1 MGKHQNGERKG
12 SRGCSGSQRDFCSQ
26 LIGKVLHGA
35 QKSTQRSS
43 FQSAAVP
50 LKPRARCAPV
60 VQCARCVSSTHSTTK
75 SSLGFGAALPSAS
88 DVDSARNELCDACA
102 PFRSFKNSADN
113 ATVSYCSLRGTTSS
127 VTRTRCAVGYV
138 THSAC
143 IAFGQ
148 LSSPRTQKLDYS
160 T

>member
-1 MGKHQNGERKG
+1 VGKHQNGERKG

-26 LIGKVLHGA
+26 LIGKVLQGA

-50 LKPRARCAPV
+50 LKLRARCAPV
-60 VQCARCVSSTHSTTK
+60 VPCARCVSSTHSTTK

-102 PFRSFKNSADN
+102 PFRSFKNLCRQRNCKLLQPARHLL
-113 ATVSYCSLRGTTSS
+113 C
-127 VTRTRCAVGYV
+127 VTRTRYAVGYV

-143 IAFGQ
+143 IAFKQ
-148 LSSPRTQKLDYS
+148 LSSLNTQKLDYS

>member
-26 LIGKVLHGA
+26 LIGKVLQGA

-43 FQSAAVP
+43 FQSAGVHP
-50 LKPRARCAPV
+50 KLRALCAPV
-60 VQCARCVSSTHSTTK
+60 VPCARCVSSTHSTTK

-102 PFRSFKNSADN
+102 LFRSFKNSADN
-113 ATVSYCSLRGTTSS
+113 ATVSYCSLRDTSFALQERVAQS
-127 VTRTRCAVGYV
+127 VMSRTVHALR
-138 THSAC
+138 
-143 IAFGQ
+143 
-148 LSSPRTQKLDYS
+148 LSNCQV
-160 T
+160 

>member
-1 MGKHQNGERKG
+1 VGKRQNGERKG

-26 LIGKVLHGA
+26 LIGRVLQGA

-43 FQSAAVP
+43 FQSAAVRP
-50 LKPRARCAPV
+50 KLRARCAPV
-60 VQCARCVSSTHSTTK
+60 VPCARCVSSTHSTTK

-102 PFRSFKNSADN
+102 PFRSFKTA
-113 ATVSYCSLRGTTSS
+113 LQTTQLEVLQAARHYLC

-143 IAFGQ
+143 IALRQ
-148 LSSPRTQKLDYS
+148 LSSLHTQKLDYS